1 MRVMVSNNIVKQD
14 KPKITDGKIQSVL
27 DANINPRISDLIDK
41 ISEIENKYNDAMF
54 IINELKLRIQKI
66 EKRPNIFK
74 RILIFLKVLK

>member
-14 KPKITDGKIQSVL
+14 KPKITDGKIQNVL
-27 DANINPRISDLIDK
+27 DANINPKISDLIEK

-54 IINELKLRIQKI
+54 IINELKIRIQKI

-74 RILIFLKVLK
+74 RILIFLKVLR